1 MLVGICP
8 GCYDHAGSLSDIY
21 INVCAHYIYCSLGAW
36 SGSLKMLD
44 IYPFCSCECVVEQ
57 NHSQSPCSVPR
68 LFLSCRRH
76 GLQETFHSHLD
87 HKHPLGRA
95 ALKWFQPKP
104 GCESTIGWACGS
116 WHSMQQSNDCVS
128 QNSGQC
134 SAEKKCLVLCLKNRV
149 PTMNQKACEL
159 RAGLISLDNQ
169 PLMKQSFKG
178 PKFEAHRMA
187 CAFGPSLAAGSPR
200 PWMGDAMDFTC
211 HLMISCILYICLYF
225 VHHMVLFLF

>member
-1 MLVGICP
+1 MGKRWYPVKNHVSKTSHVTVLDGNECWLGYVLVAMIMPVVCLI
-8 GCYDHAGSLSDIY
+8 YIY

-87 HKHPLGRA
+87 HKHPLGRT

-116 WHSMQQSNDCVS
+116 RLCISKQWPMLRR
-128 QNSGQC
+128 
-134 SAEKKCLVLCLKNRV
+134 KKCLVLCLKNRV
-149 PTMNQKACEL
+149 PTMNQKALWVEGWVDQL
-159 RAGLISLDNQ
+159 R
-169 PLMKQSFKG
+169 
-178 PKFEAHRMA
+178 
-187 CAFGPSLAAGSPR
+187 
-200 PWMGDAMDFTC
+200 
-211 HLMISCILYICLYF
+211 
-225 VHHMVLFLF
+225 

>member
-1 MLVGICP
+1 MIMPVVW
-8 GCYDHAGSLSDIY
+8 YIY
-21 INVCAHYIYCSLGAW
+21 ILVCVCAHYIYCSLGSW

-57 NHSQSPCSVPR
+57 THSQSPCSVPR

-87 HKHPLGRA
+87 HKHPLGRT

-116 WHSMQQSNDCVS
+116 RLCISKQWPMLRR
-128 QNSGQC
+128 
-134 SAEKKCLVLCLKNRV
+134 KKCLVLCLKNRV
-149 PTMNQKACEL
+149 PTMNQKAREL